1 METLLS
7 EGPIALFLDFDGT
20 LVELAEGPTAIAL
33 RPRLADALLALAQR
47 VEGRLSLVSGRSIEN
62 LQTFLGAMPITTA
75 GSHGAAIRRADGTT
89 LGTEPQGIAKGARD
103 ELRQF
108 ADTLG
113 IDLEE
118 KTHGSAL
125 HFRSAP
131 DLEPQAHTFAD
142 QIAAKFGLVAKRG
155 KCVVELVERGADKG
169 SAVHQI
175 MSETPFAGSTPWF
188 IGDDVTDE
196 DGFATCKSMGGGA
209 ILVGERAN
217 SQASHALRDVAAVH
231 EWLEFR

>member
-20 LVELAEGPTAIAL
+20 LVELAEGPDAIIL

-47 VEGRLSLVSGRSIEN
+47 VEGRLALVSGRSIEN
-62 LQTFLGAMPITTA
+62 LQTFLGALPITTA
-75 GSHGAAIRRADGTT
+75 GSHGAAIKRSDGTT
-89 LGTEPQGIAKGARD
+89 LGKAPQGIEQAAQD
-103 ELRQF
+103 ELRTF
-108 ADTLG
+108 ARELG
-113 IDLEE
+113 LDLEE

-142 QIAAKFGLVAKRG
+142 QIAAKYGLDAKRG

-169 SAVHQI
+169 CAVHQI
-175 MSETPFAGSTPWF
+175 MSEAPFAGSTPWF

-196 DGFATCKSMGGGA
+196 DGFVACKSMRGGA

-231 EWLEFR
+231 KWLEF